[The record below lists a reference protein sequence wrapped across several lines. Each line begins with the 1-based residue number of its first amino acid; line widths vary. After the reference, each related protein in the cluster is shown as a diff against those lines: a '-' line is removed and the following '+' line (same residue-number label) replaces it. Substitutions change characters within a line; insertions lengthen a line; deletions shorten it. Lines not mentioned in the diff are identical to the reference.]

1 MPSTSRVPP
10 SLCPSCGSRIQQNE
24 IQLSGVFRCPSC
36 GQSLRVST
44 FWSRRIVLASEV
56 LAGLISYG
64 LGVRGHALGL
74 AILFGFIPIGVVL
87 TSLARRFD
95 APKLK
100 PSDAYALN
108 VNRRR
113 VRGAGLNKV

>member
-10 SLCPSCGSRIQQNE
+10 SLCPSCGSRIQQKE

-64 LGVRGHALGL
+64 FGIRGPALGL
-74 AILFGFIPIGVVL
+74 AILFRFIPIGVVL
-87 TSLARRFD
+87 PSLPTPFFPPKFQPNHTSSL
-95 APKLK
+95 
-100 PSDAYALN
+100 
-108 VNRRR
+108 
-113 VRGAGLNKV
+113 